1 MPEQKR
7 TEDMTE
13 KNQHREIKT
22 FEEFMEIEPQ
32 DLIESRLLRKGG
44 VLILARSAKRHGD
57 DASRSLNDA
66 KRKIKGSPLDSDNER
81 LKSIQEGFQ
90 DLCDGLIS
98 MRRQNGAI
106 TGIVT
111 TAVLINERTEK
122 QVQKLLRK

>member
-13 KNQHREIKT
+13 KNQNRGIKT
-22 FEEFMEIEPQ
+22 FEEFMETEPQ

-44 VLILARSAKRHGD
+44 VLLLARSAKKHGD
-57 DASRSLNDA
+57 DAARSLNDA
-66 KRKIKGSPLDSDNER
+66 KRKMKGSSLDNDEER
-81 LKSIQEGFQ
+81 LKGMQDGLQ

-98 MRRQNGAI
+98 MRKQNGSI

-111 TAVLINERTEK
+111 TAVLLNERTNRLIGE
-122 QVQKLLRK
+122 RNND